1 MTIYTLNLNLII
13 FKSKLKRTN
22 LQILHGTCIWFAI
35 FSLYMTIRC
44 NYNQFLGVKYHQ
56 SQKDSVLNLG
66 KRRKQMLEQSQ
77 VSLNCLLLNYSSV
90 TETKCQFI
98 NFQVA
103 FSYFLGKAMKILRW
117 SVTSLFMCI
126 IFLLYTKIV
135 LQFLYSLSLTKI
147 NALIKLYKGY
157 DSCRTIMIM
166 IWH

>member
-1 MTIYTLNLNLII
+1 MYITRY
-13 FKSKLKRTN
+13 
-22 LQILHGTCIWFAI
+22 IWFAI
-35 FSLYMTIRC
+35 FSLYMAILC
-44 NYNQFLGVKYHQ
+44 NYNQFLRVKYHQ
-56 SQKDSVLNLG
+56 SQNDSVLNLG

-77 VSLNCLLLNYSSV
+77 VSLNCLLLNYLFTTSV
-90 TETKCQFI
+90 TETKCRFI

-117 SVTSLFMCI
+117 SVTSLFMYI

-157 DSCRTIMIM
+157 DSCRTI
-166 IWH
+166 IW